1 MVRPLVDNR
10 TDPNTNNS
18 IQPNNDN
25 NGMRLRGKH
34 FPSSKHPTMKS
45 SCACVF
51 QKNVRGNYKRTKIS
65 AFCQNCQFFLFKV
78 SLLTTLRVLFDT

>member
-1 MVRPLVDNR
+1 MVRPLVDSR

-25 NGMRLRGKH
+25 NAMRLRGKH

-45 SCACVF
+45 SCACTF

-65 AFCQNCQFFLFKV
+65 AFCQKCQFFLFKNCFATYHTESIV
-78 SLLTTLRVLFDT
+78 